1 MRLRTGDVFGI
12 ETFIEIDRGIDAA
25 HHLRRTDGKTTAPQ
39 RIRGIGL
46 FRAAHR
52 PLSVV
57 NEDMTIIW
65 SRAAALLILLLA
77 PGLAS
82 VARSDADMSDRTK
95 LGEFLPSS
103 APSLAPSVTLTDAAG
118 NALQLSDFRGK
129 LVVLNLWATWCE
141 PCLREMPSLD
151 LLETHFGDR
160 IAVLAVSED
169 RGGAKIV
176 EPFIAKLGLPT
187 SFLID
192 RDGKVLGRVEGG
204 ADWDSAKMLAV
215 IEPFVSGSGV
225 VKASS
230 R

>member
-1 MRLRTGDVFGI
+1 MNWGC
-12 ETFIEIDRGIDAA
+12 
-25 HHLRRTDGKTTAPQ
+25 
-39 RIRGIGL
+39 
-46 FRAAHR
+46 
-52 PLSVV
+52 
-57 NEDMTIIW
+57 
-65 SRAAALLILLLA
+65 AAALMVLLLA
-77 PGLAS
+77 PGVPSA
-82 VARSDADMSDRTK
+82 AGSDTDVPDRTK
-95 LGEFLPSS
+95 LGEFVPSS
-103 APSLAPSVTLTDAAG
+103 APSPAPSVTLTDAAG

-151 LLETHFGDR
+151 LLEAHFGDR

-176 EPFIAKLGLPT
+176 EPFIAKLSLKSVKVFVDPKSEVGHAFDVRGLPT
-187 SFLID
+187 SFLVD
-192 RDGKVLGRVEGG
+192 HDGNVLGRVEGG

-215 IEPFVSGSGV
+215 IEPFVSGRGV